1 MKWRQFLTPVKSL
14 DVEKARQYVSEHP
27 QGGVTL
33 LDVRQPKEYEQE
45 RIPGA
50 TLVPL
55 PELLN
60 RLEEIDPTKPVIVYC
75 AIGGRSRV
83 GAQML
88 VGQGFREVYN
98 LKGGIKAWQGAKAV
112 GPAETGLGLIDPR
125 ATPDEVLA
133 LAYGLEEGLASIYR
147 VFAART
153 ADSEMKSTFEAL
165 AEFEETHKQRVLA
178 IYGDQHP
185 AVADAGAF
193 EQAVLRG
200 AMEGGFSTEEF
211 LVENRTVFG
220 NDPEIIDMAM
230 MIEAQALDLYHRY
243 AQKSGNEASAQC
255 FRALADEEKAH
266 LAQLGELLEKRV

>member
-14 DVEKARQYVSEHP
+14 DVETARRYLSEHP

-60 RLEEIDPTKPVIVYC
+60 RLGEIDRSKPVIVYC

-83 GAQML
+83 AAQML
-88 VGQGFREVYN
+88 VGQDFTEVYN
-98 LKGGIKAWQGAKAV
+98 LKGGMKAWQGAKAR
-112 GPAETGLGLIDPR
+112 GPAETGLGLIDPD
-125 ATPDEVLA
+125 ASPAEVLV
-133 LAYGLEEGLASIYR
+133 LAYGLEEGLAGTYR
-147 VFAART
+147 GFASRT
-153 ADSEMKSTFEAL
+153 ADGDMKSCFRSL
-165 AEFEETHKQRVLA
+165 AGFEETHKQRILEL
-178 IYGDQHP
+178 YREHHP
-185 AVADAGAF
+185 GAADAGAF

-211 LVENRTVFG
+211 LIENETALRSNF
-220 NDPEIIDMAM
+220 DLIDMAM
-230 MIEAQALDLYHRY
+230 MLEAQALDLYHRY
-243 AQKSGNEASAQC
+243 ARKSATGAAREC
-255 FRALADEEKAH
+255 FYVLATEEESH
-266 LAQLGELLEKRV
+266 LTQLGALMEKQV